1 MHQLAG
7 FYDYRDFGHC
17 QLNGKELIELLI
29 DVQCKLHIE
38 QNKRNLCKRFS
49 DCNNTEAATSINSN
63 SYSVFNFFKSLL
75 LYIIPRQF
83 HSPKFNF
90 TPRTLISRHRFCTF
104 KKPNL
109 INWALNCQ
117 TKQTLEV
124 ALIRNMRLHR

>member
-90 TPRTLISRHRFCTF
+90 TPRTLISRHRFCKF
-104 KKPNL
+104 KKAKFNQL
-109 INWALNCQ
+109 GIKLSDKTN
-117 TKQTLEV
+117 T
-124 ALIRNMRLHR
+124 